1 MGSWQRPRCL
11 ALEAETK
18 APGCGL
24 TSLLI
29 GLFEGSYSQGLRKS
43 FVIQHDPH
51 QLFDVLEYLLALAI
65 HDDVFATG
73 LRDIEQVYRI
83 EIPPHI

>member
-1 MGSWQRPRCL
+1 M
-11 ALEAETK
+11 T
-18 APGCGL
+18 
-24 TSLLI
+24 
-29 GLFEGSYSQGLRKS
+29 
-43 FVIQHDPH
+43 PH
-51 QLFDVLEYLLALAI
+51 QLFDVLAYLLALAI